1 MVMTKGDII
10 QEYKQAKNH
19 RAQITILADQ
29 NLISEQAIV
38 DILLAGG
45 CDVPMGYKYRKL
57 PNSSYDK
64 ASVKSGNK
72 AKPKK
77 EDPDPAI
84 ETETVTIRRS
94 EATKMI
100 AEQAALDTVREFL
113 KDHEKSWDEFCYFM
127 GGVVDLVC
135 MISKRCG

>member
-29 NLISEQAIV
+29 NLVSEQAIV

-45 CDVPMGYKYRKL
+45 CDVPMSYKYRKL
-57 PNSSYDK
+57 PNDTYDK
-64 ASVKSGNK
+64 AP
-72 AKPKK
+72 PKGRK
-77 EDPDPAI
+77 KKDEPAL
-84 ETETVTIRRS
+84 ETQTVTIKRT

-100 AEQAALDTVREFL
+100 AERAALDTIREYL
-113 KDHEKSWDEFCYFM
+113 RDTEASWDEFCLFM
-127 GGVVDLVC
+127 GGVVDLIC
-135 MISKRCG
+135 MINKRCGS